1 MKTLLSLAF
10 FTILL
15 LTSCEKNVAIVQEK
29 VVDVI
34 PTNPSSYTEYIIKQ
48 GQHFS
53 DKSNYV
59 PINTTELKFVVKFD
73 SSAIYQ
79 NQNPSN
85 QGDINKLYG
94 FADNN
99 KNHHE
104 FSARFGWR
112 WKNNNL
118 EIFGYIYNNGIMSTQ
133 KIANATIGAEHICSI
148 KVTANSYV
156 FTFNQSNLTMP
167 RNSITSTALGY
178 KLFPYFGGDEMAPK
192 DIHIWIK
199 DVQ

>member
-1 MKTLLSLAF
+1 MKTLLSLAS

-59 PINTTELKFVVKFD
+59 PINTNELKFVVKFD

-79 NQNPSN
+79 SKDPNNQA
-85 QGDINKLYG
+85 DINKLYG
-94 FADNN
+94 FADNDSL
-99 KNHHE
+99 HHS
-104 FSARFGWR
+104 FSARFGWN
-112 WKNNNL
+112 WVNNAL
-118 EIFGYIYNNGIMSTQ
+118 WLHAYVYNNGIILKQTLTTIPLN
-133 KIANATIGAEHICSI
+133 KEANCSI
-148 KVTANSYV
+148 KVNSNNYV
-156 FTFNQSNLTMP
+156 FTVNGNTVTVP
-167 RNSITSTALGY
+167 RASKTPTGKGY
-178 KLFPYFGGDEMAPK
+178 KLYPYFGGDEFAPH
-192 DIHIWIK
+192 DIKVMIK
-199 DVQ
+199 EL